1 MWWWVGDVGLVL
13 TQVVVGQA
21 SFFFFFLV
29 FWNGG
34 GSAAIEI
41 ETPSVLSPTQ
51 VLLMRSVETHE
62 SSNMTLSCCKASIAS
77 LARLS
82 VSGLWVCGVCHRW
95 ASLVAKKKSMRMMS
109 GTSGS
114 GVTHRWASL
123 ACWIAP
129 TKIRFHAC
137 ELASPF
143 AIMRPW

>member
-1 MWWWVGDVGLVL
+1 MLWWVVDVGVVL

-29 FWNGG
+29 FSNGG

-41 ETPSVLSPTQ
+41 ETPSLSSPHH
-51 VLLMRSVETHE
+51 VLLIRSVETHE
-62 SSNMTLSCCKASIAS
+62 SSNMMLSCCNASMAS

-82 VSGLWVCGVCHRW
+82 VSGLWVCGVWNRLV
-95 ASLVAKKKSMRMMS
+95 SLVAKRKSMRMMS

-114 GVTHRWASL
+114 GVTHRCASL
-123 ACWIAP
+123 ACWMAP